1 MTELT
6 GAGQPAKRPLAR
18 HRLALIATMILAAAI
33 TWLTLT
39 PSPPT
44 PDLQHPMSDK
54 IYHVFGFAALVIPTA
69 LLFKRSLIWIV
80 PLSVTF
86 GAAIEIIQPYTGRS
100 AEAMDFVANLIGVG
114 IGITA
119 GLATRAI
126 VLKRTRRR
134 A

>member
-6 GAGQPAKRPLAR
+6 GATRPPKRPPAR
-18 HRLALIATMILAAAI
+18 HRLALIATMILAATIA
-33 TWLTLT
+33 WLTLT

-54 IYHVFGFAALVIPTA
+54 LYHVLGFAALVFPSA

-100 AEAMDFVANLIGVG
+100 AEAMDFVANLIGIGV
-114 IGITA
+114 GITA
-119 GLATRAI
+119 GLAARA
-126 VLKRTRRR
+126 VVRKSTRR
-134 A
+134 